1 MNWGLIWLMALAVTV
16 TAIEFAAVSM
26 MAPYIGVAPAM
37 LILNLTGLALIVK
50 FAQNLKQ
57 ANKKLASKLYL

>member
-50 FAQNLKQ
+50 FA
-57 ANKKLASKLYL
+57 

>member
-1 MNWGLIWLMALAVTV
+1 MNAVILIIAIAVTV

-26 MAPYIGVAPAM
+26 LAPYIGAAPAM

-50 FAQNLKQ
+50 FA
-57 ANKKLASKLYL
+57 